1 MLMHLMLLA
10 YSDLNCVDAAN
21 LIRSAV
27 NHKDLSEMIKTEIV
41 QTIEESTP
49 HCPWDAQVD

>member
-27 NHKDLSEMIKTEIV
+27 NHKTLSETIKTEIV

-49 HCPWDAQVD
+49 HCSWDAQVD